1 MNLFIVIELM
11 NSHHKSSRISPKCTA
26 RSTRVILAL
35 AVLVFIGYC
44 AANQF
49 KLFVLTSGSME
60 PALSAGTLVITQPRQ
75 RYYPGEVVTFNREMT
90 VGRKKRSLVVT
101 HRVLSSSKTDDGF
114 VYQTKGDSNQSPDE
128 EILNHNSIYGKALM
142 AVPLIGFLLMWPYSS
157 IGFYFLI
164 ILPALLILCS
174 QVFTIINQFAKDS

>member
-1 MNLFIVIELM
+1 M
-11 NSHHKSSRISPKCTA
+11 NSDQAVSKISHKYATC
-26 RSTRVILAL
+26 STGIILAVIAL
-35 AVLVFIGYC
+35 SFIGYC

-49 KLFVLTSGSME
+49 KLFILTSGSME
-60 PALSAGTLVITQPRQ
+60 PALSAGTLVITQPKQ
-75 RYYPGEVVTFNREMT
+75 RYHPGEVVSFHRETM

-101 HRVLSSSKTDDGF
+101 HRILSSRKTDDGF

-128 EILNHNSIYGKALM
+128 ELLDQDYIYGKVLA

-164 ILPALLILCS
+164 ILPAVLIVIH
-174 QVFTIINQFAKDS
+174 QVLNIINQFSKES